1 MKIEILDLKGNLS
14 SVTESTFVPI
24 GNIVD
29 NVMLDTHGKTWRM
42 QLPAEEIDQITERCV
57 KEYIAQFRGDKE
69 ITTLNCNTF
78 YLIRNTAL

>member
-42 QLPAEEIDQITERCV
+42 KFSKEGIDKITEKCV